1 MEAIQFYPS
10 HPGYLRHHFQHN
22 DSEERDY
29 FKTPQKKT
37 KPRNLSPKR
46 KTHKVEDFN

>member
-22 DSEERDY
+22 DSEERLLQDSLEKN
-29 FKTPQKKT
+29 KTPKFVTKK
-37 KPRNLSPKR
+37 KNS
-46 KTHKVEDFN
+46 